1 MRFLENADGLGGGS
15 SGRHRFSNL
24 TISGPL
30 NGPEYERRKLMND
43 QNRVLIRRGAR
54 ALTEEESALVN
65 GALLITL
72 SLCTNQP
79 SPDGDHRVGEV
90 GC

>member
-1 MRFLENADGLGGGS
+1 
-15 SGRHRFSNL
+15 
-24 TISGPL
+24 
-30 NGPEYERRKLMND
+30 MND

-72 SLCTNQP
+72 SVCTNHP